1 MTSISSFLPSA
12 SNSTTAANGVK
23 KTPTAFDINAKE
35 FGPTA
40 ATAIGVAA
48 AATDAVGSTVSFSKE
63 SLSKLA
69 DLAGSA
75 VDGVETAITGV
86 GDSLSTLGHDVA
98 DEFKKAYGA
107 VEHTVSSVV
116 SAVEDAAD
124 TLEDGVSSMA
134 SAVGDA
140 ASYVKDGVTAAADK
154 ATFYAAAGLNALL

>member
-12 SNSTTAANGVK
+12 SSSTTAANGIK
-23 KTPTAFDINAKE
+23 KTPTAFEINSKE

-40 ATAIGVAA
+40 ATAIGVAD
-48 AATDAVGSTVSFSKE
+48 AATEAVGSTVSFSE
-63 SLSKLA
+63 QGLSKLA

-75 VDGVETAITGV
+75 VDSVESAISGV

-116 SAVEDAAD
+116 SAVEGAASSV
-124 TLEDGVSSMA
+124 EDSVSSVA

-140 ASYVKDGVTAAADK
+140 ASYVKEEVTAAADK
-154 ATFYAAAGLNALL
+154 VTFYAAAGLNALI